1 MVNEES
7 LYLDRECKF
16 WAGLN
21 LKLIIL
27 QSFDLWFAQ
36 VHVSSE
42 DFDMRVFKDDE
53 MIAGMTGTEVG
64 ASTVFTRVK
73 VELLCKSTPHFQVLG

>member
-1 MVNEES
+1 MSDLNS
-7 LYLDRECKF
+7 H
-16 WAGLN
+16 GLAEVFSFQCW
-21 LKLIIL
+21 IIL

-36 VHVSSE
+36 VHVGSE